1 MDRDDLPDQG
11 AAHFAQTVRGLKSRN
26 PRLLVECLTP
36 DFRGQAHLIGQ
47 VAGSGLDV
55 YAHNLET
62 VERLQRRVR
71 DHRAGYSQSLFVLE
85 EAKRQVPT
93 LLTKTSLM
101 LGVGEA
107 AEDIRATL
115 RDLRTAGCDVV
126 TFGQYLRPTKRHMP
140 VREFVTPERFAEWQ
154 AEAEGMGFKYVAS
167 GPLVRSS
174 YKAAEFFLRGM
185 LQERQAAQAAQAAA
199 PQQQQ
204 QSVA

>member
-11 AAHFAQTVRGLKSRN
+11 AAHFAQTVRGLKART
-26 PRLLVECLTP
+26 PALLVECLTP
-36 DFRGQAHLIGQ
+36 DFRGQAGLIAQ

-71 DHRAGYSQSLFVLE
+71 DHRAGYAQSLFVLE
-85 EAKRQVPT
+85 QAKADVPT
-93 LLTKTSLM
+93 LVTKTSLM
-101 LGVGEA
+101 LGVGERP
-107 AEDIRATL
+107 EDVRATL
-115 RDLRTAGCDVV
+115 RDLRGVGCDVV

-140 VREFVTPERFAEWQ
+140 VAEFVTPERFGEWQ

-174 YKAAEFFLRGM
+174 YKAGEFFLRN
-185 LQERQAAQAAQAAA
+185 LLRERA
-199 PQQQQ
+199 